1 MPFVLT
7 YHSLL
12 KQVSYIIRKHIH
24 LLYMNEEVKK
34 VFQPRPMVSFRSPRN
49 LSSHLLRA
57 KIYPMERKTRSCKC
71 KGNRYVSVYLK
82 RKYLPAQWPIHHIK
96 LTIVLTVTTNAWYIF
111 WHVRLVL
118 SSMLV
123 VPLIVPDIVK
133 TIMNTMTEKMR
144 EVKLIFK
151 NIFLKILIVKG
162 LMGSYMTFQLHWSIN
177 LMQKIPSNKNTTG
190 DIPSKRWQLM
200 VLMLKM
206 ISKLQFT
213 CIFYWYHVLI
223 DLLLI
228 IIVILVIAIAIL

>member
-1 MPFVLT
+1 MPFLLT

-12 KQVSYIIRKHIH
+12 KQVNYIVRKHIH

-49 LSSHLLRA
+49 LRSYLVRA

-82 RKYLPAQWPIHHIK
+82 RKYLPAQWPIRHTK
-96 LTIVLTVTTNAWYIF
+96 LSIVLTVTTNAWYIF

-123 VPLIVPDIVK
+123 VPLIVPDIVR

-144 EVKLIFK
+144 EVKLVFK
-151 NIFLKILIVKG
+151 NIFKNNFNSDGHNGFLHDLSVTLINKSDAKNPIKQEHYWWHILKTLATHG
-162 LMGSYMTFQLHWSIN
+162 LNVEDDF
-177 LMQKIPSNKNTTG
+177 
-190 DIPSKRWQLM
+190 
-200 VLMLKM
+200 
-206 ISKLQFT
+206 
-213 CIFYWYHVLI
+213 
-223 DLLLI
+223 
-228 IIVILVIAIAIL
+228 

>member
-1 MPFVLT
+1 M
-7 YHSLL
+7 
-12 KQVSYIIRKHIH
+12 
-24 LLYMNEEVKK
+24 
-34 VFQPRPMVSFRSPRN
+34 
-49 LSSHLLRA
+49 
-57 KIYPMERKTRSCKC
+57 
-71 KGNRYVSVYLK
+71 YLK
-82 RKYLPAQWPIHHIK
+82 RKHLPAQWPICHIK
-96 LTIVLTVTTNAWYIF
+96 LTIALTVTTNAWYIF

-162 LMGSYMTFQLHWSIN
+162 LMGSYTTFQLHWSIN
-177 LMQKIPSNKNTTG
+177 LMQKILSNKNTTG

-213 CIFYWYHVLI
+213 CIFSWYHVLTNY
-223 DLLLI
+223 
-228 IIVILVIAIAIL
+228 